1 MIVLT
6 NTLVGT
12 MWKSLLEEIEMN
24 SDYIRKTQ
32 VIDILLNK
40 MSEDNQITMITS
52 IIRIAM
58 LPSIDTTKMCDTRT
72 DAKE

>member
-1 MIVLT
+1 MD
-6 NTLVGT
+6 
-12 MWKSLLEEIEMN
+12 

-32 VIDILLNK
+32 VIDMLLNK
-40 MSEDNQITMITS
+40 MSENNQITMITS

-58 LPSIDTTKMCDTRT
+58 LPSIDTTKMYDTRI

>member
-1 MIVLT
+1 
-6 NTLVGT
+6 
-12 MWKSLLEEIEMN
+12 MN

-40 MSEDNQITMITS
+40 MSCENNQIAMITS

-58 LPSIDTTKMCDTRT
+58 LPSIDTSKMYDTRT

>member
-1 MIVLT
+1 MD
-6 NTLVGT
+6 
-12 MWKSLLEEIEMN
+12 

-32 VIDILLNK
+32 VIDMLLNK
-40 MSEDNQITMITS
+40 MSENNQITMITS
-52 IIRIAM
+52 IVRIAM